1 VCRIDKFYFIAI
13 DKASLDIG
21 IYGISPEFVEEGE
34 RKTMEAIELYKQFF
48 ILGEDL
54 DSYTIVGNPLTPKRN
69 ERAIYEDCNGTPTQ
83 ELPLQT
89 PTQGSCC
96 EDVDRSI

>member
-1 VCRIDKFYFIAI
+1 MYRRSSTPDLFGVPIDKFYFIAI

-54 DSYTIVGNPLTPKRN
+54 DSYTIVGTL
-69 ERAIYEDCNGTPTQ
+69 
-83 ELPLQT
+83 
-89 PTQGSCC
+89 
-96 EDVDRSI
+96 